1 MISHISTYK
10 LVNDLLIL
18 ESNLNEGLIL
28 THDIYDSIKILETIL
43 SKWFFHDISTSNNKI
58 NIILGDGFFNVDTFL
73 EFQILITNLGYYVS
87 SMEVTNNMNMSNI
100 LKIDDFKERYLDND
114 ILKRFIKYNIKL
126 EPKYDIKHT
135 LKSNILYHVTEDK
148 YLDRILKYGLVPKS
162 KSTKTFHPD
171 RIYFV
176 YNIDDAQTYINSKNL
191 FYKTNISLSKQ
202 PNRSKFKEI
211 KFIILKVELPINN
224 DIIFYDDPNFKGKG
238 IYTYE
243 NIDKKFISIL

>member
-114 ILKRFIKYNIKL
+114 ILKRFTKYDITL

-135 LKSNILYHVTEDK
+135 LKSNILYHVTEEK

-162 KSTKTFHPD
+162 KNTKTFHPD